1 MTEKELRKKYV
12 DGIIEWVGMD
22 RAKGT
27 HKPIIDLY
35 NSQKPLPRG
44 YKVTY
49 KDAYCATTTSA
60 GAIKAG
66 LQDIIPI
73 ECSCSKVIEIAK
85 KMGIWEEN
93 DAYVP
98 SMGDLILYDWDDDGK
113 GDDTGAPEHIGAVV
127 SVTNKI
133 INVVEGNKGGK
144 VGYRELAVNG
154 KYIRGFVKPNYAS
167 KATKEPEKKKE
178 DPKPATPAK
187 KSITEV
193 ANEVIAG
200 KWGSGDARKKKLTEA
215 GYDYEKV
222 QAKVN
227 EILKKPATKTYAVGD
242 VVTYTGKVHYPNA
255 GKNATGKTCKGGK
268 AKITQISKG
277 SAHPYHLVAV
287 KGSGAT
293 VYGWV
298 NAGTFN

>member
-1 MTEKELRKKYV
+1 MTEKELREKYV

-93 DAYVP
+93 DA
-98 SMGDLILYDWDDDGK
+98 
-113 GDDTGAPEHIGAVV
+113 
-127 SVTNKI
+127 
-133 INVVEGNKGGK
+133 
-144 VGYRELAVNG
+144 
-154 KYIRGFVKPNYAS
+154 
-167 KATKEPEKKKE
+167 
-178 DPKPATPAK
+178 
-187 KSITEV
+187 
-193 ANEVIAG
+193 
-200 KWGSGDARKKKLTEA
+200 
-215 GYDYEKV
+215 
-222 QAKVN
+222 
-227 EILKKPATKTYAVGD
+227 
-242 VVTYTGKVHYPNA
+242 
-255 GKNATGKTCKGGK
+255 
-268 AKITQISKG
+268 
-277 SAHPYHLVAV
+277 
-287 KGSGAT
+287 
-293 VYGWV
+293 
-298 NAGTFN
+298 

>member
-113 GDDTGAPEHIGAVV
+113 GDDTGAPEHIGAAV

-133 INVVEGNKGGK
+133 IKVVEANKGGK

-154 KYIRGFVKPNYAS
+154 KYIRGFIKPNYAS
-167 KATKEPEKKKE
+167 KATKKE
-178 DPKPATPAK
+178 DP
-187 KSITEV
+187 
-193 ANEVIAG
+193 
-200 KWGSGDARKKKLTEA
+200 
-215 GYDYEKV
+215 
-222 QAKVN
+222 
-227 EILKKPATKTYAVGD
+227 
-242 VVTYTGKVHYPNA
+242 
-255 GKNATGKTCKGGK
+255 
-268 AKITQISKG
+268 
-277 SAHPYHLVAV
+277 
-287 KGSGAT
+287 
-293 VYGWV
+293 
-298 NAGTFN
+298 

>member
-1 MTEKELRKKYV
+1 MTEKELREKYV

-133 INVVEGNKGGK
+133 IKVVEGNKGGK

-167 KATKEPEKKKE
+167 KATKEPKKKKE
-178 DPKPATPAK
+178 DPKPATK
-187 KSITEV
+187 TITEV

-200 KWGSGDARKKKLTEA
+200 KWGSGTDRKKKLTKA
-215 GYDYEKV
+215 GYNYEKV

-227 EILKKPATKTYAVGD
+227 EVLKKPATKTYDVGD